1 MTEEEV
7 KAKGIAYK
15 VGKVPFIAN
24 GRARAF
30 GETDGFVK
38 IIADAKTD
46 RIIGAHIIG
55 PNASELIAELVIGVE
70 FSASAEDIGRSSH
83 AHPTLAEV
91 MKEAALAVDKRSLNF

>member
-1 MTEEEV
+1 M
-7 KAKGIAYK
+7 
-15 VGKVPFIAN
+15 AN

-38 IIADAKTD
+38 IIADEKTD
-46 RIIGAHIIG
+46 RIIGGHIVG

-70 FSASAEDIGRSSH
+70 FSASSEDIARSSH